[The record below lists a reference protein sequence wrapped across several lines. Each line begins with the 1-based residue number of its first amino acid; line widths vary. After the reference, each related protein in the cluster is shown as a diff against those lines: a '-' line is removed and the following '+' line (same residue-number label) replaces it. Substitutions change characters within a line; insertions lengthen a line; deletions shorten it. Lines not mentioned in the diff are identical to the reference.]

1 MAKQTLEDLAAM
13 STQRTK
19 INSNFTELYDALQ
32 IERFQGKKLLVA
44 GDSITEHNV
53 RATYN
58 WDQYLRDW
66 LGFGSIHNEAVSGS
80 GLIKYNFGNPMV
92 TRVNTWPTDADYI
105 IIMGNM
111 NDGVYTGGAGVP
123 VGAFT
128 DTYPTNETV
137 YAAAK
142 YIIEKCIERIPL
154 APILWVS
161 STPRG
166 SSSDLGLD
174 WGKDGWFMTYLN
186 AIKEVCYHYSVPF
199 LDLYN
204 ESNLRPF
211 NDDHNLEYFS
221 SPTTPAGDRIH
232 PNEKGQKIIAQKIL
246 KKVTQY
252 L

>member
-1 MAKQTLEDLAAM
+1 M
-13 STQRTK
+13 SRAISQSISVTRGAT
-19 INSNFTELYDALQ
+19 NAVYTD
-32 IERFQGKKLLVA
+32 RFLSKKLLVA
-44 GDSITEHNV
+44 GDSITEHNI
-53 RATYN
+53 RATKN
-58 WDQYLRDW
+58 WDEYLQEW
-66 LGFGSIHNEAVSGS
+66 MGFGSIHNEAVSGS

-92 TRVNTWPTDADYI
+92 TRVNTWPTDVDAI

-123 VGAFT
+123 VGTFA
-128 DTYPTNETV
+128 DTYPTDNTI

-142 YIIEKCIERIPL
+142 YIIEKCIERMPL
-154 APILWVS
+154 VPIIWVS

-174 WGKDGWFMTYLN
+174 YGINGWFMTYLN
-186 AIKEVCYHYSVPF
+186 ALKEVCHQYSVPF

-204 ESNLRPF
+204 ESGLRPF

-221 SPTTPAGDRIH
+221 CPTTPLGDRIH

-246 KKVTQY
+246 PFAMQY